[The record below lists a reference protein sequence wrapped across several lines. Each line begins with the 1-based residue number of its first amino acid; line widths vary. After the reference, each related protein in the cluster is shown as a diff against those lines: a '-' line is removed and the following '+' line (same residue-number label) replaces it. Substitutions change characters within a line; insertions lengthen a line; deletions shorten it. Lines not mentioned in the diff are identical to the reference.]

1 MKAGKNLQ
9 ELATEVK
16 RQKETKRDFVGPT
29 TAMGMFVDGG
39 NPANRVARLRV
50 GRNGDAA
57 SFDINDLAHEQIGD
71 RLEIPRRYYE
81 RMLQSQPDLLA
92 DNVNTWLRAKP
103 EKRLVR
109 TLDNRVRAFLSDRYR
124 PLDNFDL
131 AEAVLPD
138 LLGTP
143 GLRVESAEVTDR
155 RFYLKVVNERV
166 QGEVKKGDVVQAGLV
181 ISNSEVGAGS
191 LAIQPLVF
199 RLVCLNGAIMNDGAL
214 RKYHAGKA
222 MGGGRDGA
230 DEMLPWERLSD
241 EARKATDAALWLQ
254 VRDLAKAALDEAI
267 FSQALTKMQAAA
279 GEKLVAGPTEVV
291 EVLDKRFSLR
301 EGEKKGILA
310 ALIEGADLSRWG
322 VANAITAASQKVEN
336 YDRATD
342 MERLGGTILEL
353 PPTSWKLISEAK
365 N

>member
-1 MKAGKNLQ
+1 MKAGKTLS
-9 ELATEVK
+9 ELAVEVK
-16 RQKETKRDFVGPT
+16 RQRDEKRDFVGPT
-29 TAMGMFVDGG
+29 TALTMGEDGPQVDAKASRM
-39 NPANRVARLRV
+39 NLRV
-50 GRNGDAA
+50 GKGLA
-57 SFDINDLAHEQIGD
+57 FGINDLAHEQIAD

-81 RMLQSQPDLLA
+81 RCRHAAPGLLA
-92 DNVNTWLRAKP
+92 DNVNHWFHSGKP
-103 EKRLVR
+103 EKRMVR

-138 LLGTP
+138 LLGTS
-143 GLRVESAEVTDR
+143 GLRVESSEITER

-191 LAIQPLVF
+191 LAIQPMVF
-199 RLVCLNGAIMNDGAL
+199 RLVCLNGAIMNDGSL

-222 MGGGRDGA
+222 TGGGGD
-230 DEMLPWERLSD
+230 DMLPWERLSD

-254 VRDLAKAALDEAI
+254 VRDLARAALDDAI
-267 FSQALTKMQAAA
+267 FKGALTKMRDAA
-279 GEKLVAGPTEVV
+279 EQKLVAGPTEVI
-291 EVLDKRFSLR
+291 EVMDRRFGLR

-322 VANAITAASQKVEN
+322 VANALTAASQKVAD
-336 YDRATD
+336 YDRATEL
-342 MERLGGTILEL
+342 ERLGGQVIELE
-353 PPTSWKLISEAK
+353 PNAWRLISEAK